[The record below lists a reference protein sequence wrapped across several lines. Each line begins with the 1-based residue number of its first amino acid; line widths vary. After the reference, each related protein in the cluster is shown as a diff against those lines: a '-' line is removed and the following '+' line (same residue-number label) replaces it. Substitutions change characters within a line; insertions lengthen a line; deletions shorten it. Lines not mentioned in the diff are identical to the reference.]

1 MTIWKRSIKDPLLML
16 VAFSSALAV
25 ALPHTYYTF
34 AFASTIFVTRRIVLT
49 LLFYAAAVV

>member
-34 AFASTIFVTRRIVLT
+34 AFASTILVTRRIVLT
-49 LLFYAAAVV
+49 LLFYAAAVF